1 MDLPFRLTNAVSSLW
16 MRDFT
21 PCAGLHS
28 KADSRIF
35 IHRLLQL
42 APSSIQA
49 ITLALAYMSRL
60 EASHKLWF
68 QRLASGSPWS
78 SCPERLVFALSLMVS
93 HKYLADHR
101 QAKLNPRKLSST
113 LRMNPKQIQVLE
125 IQYLRMLNY
134 QVRED
139 ENCLPSSAFSRRLLQ
154 C

>member
-1 MDLPFRLTNAVSSLW
+1 MDLPFRLTNAILSLW

-21 PCAGLHS
+21 ASAAMHS

-35 IHRLLQL
+35 IHRLLLL
-42 APSSIQA
+42 APSSTQV

-60 EASHKLWF
+60 EVVHKQWL
-68 QRLASGSPWS
+68 QRLVSGTPWRN
-78 SCPERLVFALSLMVS
+78 CPERLVFALSLMIS

-101 QAKLNPRKLSST
+101 QAKLNPRKLAST
-113 LRMNPKQIQVLE
+113 LRLTPKQIQGLE

-139 ENCLPSSAFSRRLLQ
+139 ENCLPTSAFSRRLLQ